1 MNTQTTLSQPDIAKV
16 KQAARH
22 SNIGQLLLQ
31 QGKLTA
37 PQAEKVLLTQQEF
50 GLRFGEAAVRL
61 GYLTEQ
67 DIQEVLSRQF
77 DYPCLTVGDPALDA
91 RLIAAYHNDSSQVE
105 ALRSLRSQLILR
117 WVSGGNKTICVA
129 GYENETAVGW
139 LAANLAIVFSQLGL
153 RTLLV
158 DAALRCPIQHVFFK
172 QANRL
177 GLSDIL
183 AGRADEACMLAIP
196 PLPDLFL
203 IPGGT
208 DVPNKQELLSG
219 VALAG
224 FLEQAEADFDIVI
237 VNAPALKGN
246 ADGQLVAARAKGVL
260 LLAEPGV
267 SKVDDLEAARDDLR
281 MAGATVLGCVLNSF
295 AIVQQ

>member
-1 MNTQTTLSQPDIAKV
+1 MNTPTLTKPSFSHAK
-16 KQAARH
+16 QMARH

-37 PQAEKVLLTQQEF
+37 TEAEKVLLAQQEL

-61 GYLTEQ
+61 GYLSEQ
-67 DIQEVLSRQF
+67 DIQEVLSHQF
-77 DYPCLTVGDPALDA
+77 DYPCLAVGDPSLDT
-91 RLIAAYHNDSSQVE
+91 RLIAAYHNESSQVE

-129 GYENETAVGW
+129 GYDNETAVGW

-158 DAALRCPIQHVFFK
+158 DAALRRPQQHVFFK

-183 AGRADEACMLAIP
+183 AGRTGSTCMLAIP

-219 VALAG
+219 AALAG
-224 FLEQAEADFDIVI
+224 FLEQAEAEFDIVI

-295 AIVQQ
+295 AIASQ

>member
-1 MNTQTTLSQPDIAKV
+1 MNTQTLSMPLRTQDML
-16 KQAARH
+16 AARH

-37 PQAEKVLLTQQEF
+37 GQAENVLLAQQEL

-61 GYLTEQ
+61 GFLSER
-67 DIQEVLSRQF
+67 DIQEVLSHQF
-77 DYPCLTVGDPALDA
+77 DYPCLALGDPALDP
-91 RLIAAYHNDSSQVE
+91 RLIAAYHNESAQVE

-117 WVSGGNKTICVA
+117 WVSGGNKIIAVA
-129 GYENETAVGW
+129 GYDNDAAVGW

-158 DAALRCPIQHVFFK
+158 DAALHAPVQHGLFR
-172 QANRL
+172 QPNRL

-183 AGRADEACMLAIP
+183 AGRTDDGCMLAIP
-196 PLPDLFL
+196 PLPNLFL

-219 VALAG
+219 AALG
-224 FLEQAEADFDIVI
+224 ELLQQAEADFDIVI
-237 VNAPALKGN
+237 VSAPALKGK
-246 ADGQLVAARAKGVL
+246 ADGQLVAARAKGVV
-260 LLAEPGV
+260 LLAEPGR
-267 SKVDDLEAARDDLR
+267 SKVNDLEAARDDLR

-295 AIVQQ
+295 VSSS